1 MKPLICNL
9 KMNFNVQEILKYKE
23 ELNNI
28 EYDNLIICP
37 SYIYLTLMH
46 SSNYKVCAQD
56 ISKYSDAFHT
66 GEVSAKSLKSID
78 VNMTLIGHADRHD
91 SYESKVEKIKMALKE
106 NMKAYVILSDKETDY
121 NYQYTSTKL
130 LNQIRGILS
139 KVPASKYKNII
150 FIYEPSWLI
159 GQSKPLLLSDTE
171 NILRFMKQELK
182 EDYHHDFPFY
192 YGGGLTLDTIND
204 YYFSKDIDGLLLG
217 SLSKDIKN
225 VIKNIE
231 KKKNSSLFDKTIQN

>member
-1 MKPLICNL
+1 MS
-9 KMNFNVQEILKYKE
+9 FDVQEILKYKE
-23 ELNNI
+23 ELNKI

-56 ISKYSDAFHT
+56 ISKYSDASHT

-106 NMKAYVILSDKETDY
+106 NMQAYVILSDKETDY

-139 KVPASKYKNII
+139 KVPESKYKNIT

-182 EDYHHDFPFY
+182 EDYHHYFPFY

-225 VIKNIE
+225 VIKTIE